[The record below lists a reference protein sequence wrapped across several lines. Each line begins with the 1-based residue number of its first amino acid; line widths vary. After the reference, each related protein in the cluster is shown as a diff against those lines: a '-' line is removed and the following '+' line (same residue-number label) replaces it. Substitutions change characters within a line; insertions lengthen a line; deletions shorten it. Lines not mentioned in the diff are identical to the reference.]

1 MAADSISRSA
11 NGTAGRSMTWPAGL
25 AFLGAWVA
33 LASLSGPF
41 GTMFTQP
48 SLLSRIAH
56 FGICAI
62 VGASATLLTEAG
74 LARVIRWPGWA
85 ILALAATLAAIPTTF
100 AARLSLEALSS
111 TDSKVSWLTLG
122 AETLGINLM
131 LTFLARRLLGDG
143 FLLRQPSHADAT
155 VVASPAAPMAAF
167 LPPEFRNARVLAV
180 QADDHY
186 LRIHTDRGATL
197 IHMAIGEAERLL
209 EKEDGI
215 RTHRSWWIARA
226 ALDSVER
233 KPGRISLKL
242 KDGSLAP
249 VARARAVAV
258 DAWLAAG

>member
-1 MAADSISRSA
+1 
-11 NGTAGRSMTWPAGL
+11 MTWPAGL

-41 GTMFTQP
+41 GTMLTQP

-85 ILALAATLAAIPTTF
+85 ILALAATIAAIPTTF

-111 TDSKVSWLTLG
+111 AGAHVDWLTLG

-143 FLLRQPSHADAT
+143 FLLRQPAHTDAT
-155 VVASPAAPMAAF
+155 APTNPAAPMAAF
-167 LPPEFRNARVLAV
+167 LPPEFRSTRILAV

-186 LRIHTDRGATL
+186 LRVHTDRGATL
-197 IHMAIGEAERLL
+197 IHMAIGEAEQLL
-209 EKEDGI
+209 AGADGV
-215 RTHRSWWIARA
+215 RTHRSWWVARA
-226 ALDSVER
+226 SIDSVDR
-233 KPGRISLKL
+233 KPGRVSLKL

-249 VARARAVAV
+249 VARARVAAV
-258 DAWLAAG
+258 DAWLAAPHAGQTKT